1 MGSNLGVQS
10 SIGLQNSPDPR
21 QRHFLT
27 EKFLTPPLPPPPDPC
42 EEISSIMCIVGNVP
56 HRVVN
61 LQIIPKSVYQL
72 CVQILHHFWICPFV
86 TTHCWSNGLNGNTNI
101 TSERDYVKNKGQY
114 INLKSMINSSDL
126 SAESLA
132 ILFT

>member
-1 MGSNLGVQS
+1 M
-10 SIGLQNSPDPR
+10 PR
-21 QRHFLT
+21 
-27 EKFLTPPLPPPPDPC
+27 
-42 EEISSIMCIVGNVP
+42 
-56 HRVVN
+56 RVVN

-72 CVQILHHFWICPFV
+72 CIQILHHFWICPFV

-132 ILFT
+132 ILFTKEVLTSLICALIKTYGMLIALSLFSK